1 MGGNEGLKWIASGAS
16 RPTGNWTWGDALV
29 WEDPKSYNP
38 MGSKSRST
46 TWGKTWPEGEASK
59 MGSEVACTIEI
70 GATMVKGKE
79 ISQSKLP
86 QGEVRPPLGSCF
98 LGMRCTREGQ
108 SSILRGK
115 EGGCSSHS
123 WAQCIWLGNGGD
135 VIKCYLEVGSS
146 LRTTTKLSI

>member
-1 MGGNEGLKWIASGAS
+1 
-16 RPTGNWTWGDALV
+16 
-29 WEDPKSYNP
+29 
-38 MGSKSRST
+38 
-46 TWGKTWPEGEASK
+46 

-70 GATMVKGKE
+70 GAAMVKGKE

-115 EGGCSSHS
+115 EGGGALLIVGPNAFDWEMEEMSLNV
-123 WAQCIWLGNGGD
+123 IW
-135 VIKCYLEVGSS
+135 KLEVAYEQPQN
-146 LRTTTKLSI
+146 LAYNK